1 MIRRPPRSTLFPYT
15 TLFRSGVAPGHHPV
29 ADVALRVAGLQVH
42 RPGATGVGGGAR
54 AQRAQA
60 GPGDRLHGATLSVAR
75 ILALVESAA
84 RNAAPT
90 PPAPGMREPA
100 SIESRWRS
108 VRVSAARELQD

>member
-29 ADVALRVAGLQVH
+29 PDVALRVAGLQVH
-42 RPGATGVGGGAR
+42 RPGAAGVGGSAR
-54 AQRAQA
+54 GQRAQA

-75 ILALVESAA
+75 ILALGESAA

-90 PPAPGMREPA
+90 PRAPAMGDPP
-100 SIESRWRS
+100 SVESR
-108 VRVSAARELQD
+108 